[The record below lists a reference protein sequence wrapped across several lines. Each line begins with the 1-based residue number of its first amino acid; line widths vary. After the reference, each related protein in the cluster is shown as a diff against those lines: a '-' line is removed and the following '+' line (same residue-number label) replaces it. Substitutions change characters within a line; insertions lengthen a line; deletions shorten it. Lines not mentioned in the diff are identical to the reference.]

1 MTNRLKMP
9 LLAKFEVGTFLR
21 ISKFKRLTLFEGMA
35 WPVHYNLS
43 IHSGGFMVAMYA
55 ETLFNA
61 VVDWETVMKE
71 NEKRLHSFIRKRVN
85 NFADVDDLFQTTWLE
100 VLVNKARYKGNSR
113 PESWVFG
120 IAMNLV
126 KIYYKDSRIR
136 AVTAAPEEAL
146 EQESKITDEP
156 EIILEGRERLMLAI
170 QKFSTMPV
178 EYQKLLKVLVENDV
192 GYQELADSLAIPIGT
207 VRSRLSRLR
216 AFLKKEL
223 KWEG

>member
-1 MTNRLKMP
+1 
-9 LLAKFEVGTFLR
+9 
-21 ISKFKRLTLFEGMA
+21 
-35 WPVHYNLS
+35 
-43 IHSGGFMVAMYA
+43 MVAMYA

-100 VLVNKARYKGNSR
+100 VLVNKARYKGNAR

-146 EQESKITDEP
+146 DQESKITDEP